1 MGRINRH
8 VRAGL
13 AAAIL
18 LAVSFSAH
26 AQGTQIDIPAQDL
39 AAALSQLARTANIQ
53 LLFDQ
58 SQVSGKRARAVRT
71 TAAPAQALTQLLT
84 GSGLSYRRIASGA
97 FIITPIAPIDRQ
109 ASGDAAARPPAAI
122 PEILVVGR
130 RTQNTDIRRNP
141 DDIQPYQVTNSAA
154 IDEAQSATPED
165 FLKTRLPVDAQ
176 QATLAQAPA
185 GNLGSTR
192 SQIDLRGLG
201 PDQTLV
207 LVDGRRL
214 PSVPD
219 ANGFIQADL
228 NGLSQSDIDRI
239 ETLGASAGGLFG
251 IGAAGGVV
259 NVVLKRQYDGGAL
272 SVTNGITDHGDGWRR
287 GADGRFGF
295 TSPDGGTRVMVSAG
309 FSQDDGLDFGDRDFV
324 VAARALEAERQP
336 TPRQSVASSSIDF
349 NSINGSDLTLI
360 PSLGGGSL
368 GASTTFL
375 PVNAPAVAAGG
386 LAILK
391 ANAGRYDISL
401 SPDAQ
406 GTKESLVTP
415 SRTDSFTG
423 ALRQKLGDRVEA
435 YVEFL
440 WFDDDG
446 RAIVPAINTATN
458 ILFGGSP
465 GNPFNQ
471 LVAVSFPTP
480 GLEGVEQNSTH
491 TDRLSAGLIARLGDG
506 WAVNL
511 DAATGRAS
519 VRVVLDKV
527 ASPVAI
533 DATLGPAA
541 LATQLAQ
548 YSVSRTAM
556 TEDSDRLN
564 DLNLRIAGPL
574 FGLPGGPA
582 TLTATAEWREEY
594 NSGQAEQ
601 DFGQAGEMES
611 SGGPTRLEVGSVF
624 VEARAPLL
632 AQDSAIRLLR
642 GLELQL
648 AMRGDSYSLVAPSL
662 ALFSNARLPDVTSH
676 GAVTATTLGLRFRP
690 ATGLTVRAS
699 VSDGFTPPTPAQVS
713 PLELTVFGQVD
724 PKRGGVPDFNFA
736 DVFPVDLGGS
746 PTLRPEHT
754 TTLTAG
760 VVFEPPAV
768 PGLRASIDYTR
779 LATTDEITGFAQGD
793 FQYFID
799 NEAAYPG
806 RVVRGPLTAADRALG
821 YTAGPIIAINA
832 GYLQVGRST
841 LQAVDFA
848 LDWSHSFPIGGLRFY
863 LQATW
868 EPSFVRRGDPLQ
880 PSFDLVGHAD
890 GPLRW
895 RGNGGVDWSRGPWS
909 TGINVQVFSAYSG
922 YLATPIT
929 PIQRDLLSNEDS
941 LNEAGTN
948 AAYIPAQ
955 VFVDWTF
962 AYRSE
967 PRQTGGWARPVQYR
981 FSIKDLFDGRPPVV
995 GGTFGTILAN
1005 NGISG
1010 DHNYSPLG
1018 GYSPYGDALG
1028 RRFVLTISTT
1038 F

>member
-13 AAAIL
+13 AVAVL
-18 LAVSFSAH
+18 LAAPFGAH
-26 AQGTQIDIPAQDL
+26 AQGTLIDIPAQDL
-39 AAALSQLARTANIQ
+39 AAALSQLARTANIE

-58 SQVSGKRARAVRT
+58 SQVSGKRARALRT

-97 FIITPIAPIDRQ
+97 FIIMPLAPTGRQ
-109 ASGDAAARPPAAI
+109 ASDDAATRPPAPI

-141 DDIQPYQVTNSAA
+141 DDIQPYQVTDSAE
-154 IDEAQSATPED
+154 IDQAQSATPED

-176 QATLAQAPA
+176 QATLAQSPA
-185 GNLGSTR
+185 GNLASTR

-207 LVDGRRL
+207 LIDGRRL

-219 ANGFIQADL
+219 ANGFSQADL

-259 NVVLKRQYDGGAL
+259 NVVLKRQYDGGTL

-287 GADGRFGF
+287 GADGGFGF

-336 TPRQSVASSSIDF
+336 TLRQSVASSSINF
-349 NSINGSDLTLI
+349 NSIDGSDLTLI

-375 PVNAPAVAAGG
+375 PVNSPAVAAGG

-415 SRTDSFTG
+415 TRTDSFTG
-423 ALRQKLGDRVEA
+423 AVRQKIGDRVEA

-440 WFDDDG
+440 WLDDDG
-446 RAIVPAINTATN
+446 RAIVPAIDTATN
-458 ILFGGSP
+458 ILFGGNP

-480 GLEGVEQNSTH
+480 GLEGVEQNLTH
-491 TDRLSAGLIARLGDG
+491 TDRLSAGLIARLGDD
-506 WAVNL
+506 WAANL
-511 DAATGRAS
+511 DVATGEAS
-519 VRVVLDKV
+519 VRVAVDKV
-527 ASPVAI
+527 ADPVTI

-541 LATQLAQ
+541 LAAQLAQ

-574 FGLPGGPA
+574 FRLPGGPA
-582 TLTATAEWREEY
+582 TLTATAEWREED
-594 NSGQAEQ
+594 NGGEREQ
-601 DFGQAGEMES
+601 DFGQTGETNS
-611 SGGPTRLEVGSVF
+611 SAGPTRLEVGSVF

-632 AQDSAIRLLR
+632 APDSAIKLLR

-648 AMRGDSYSLVAPSL
+648 AMRADSYSLVAPSL
-662 ALFSNARLPDVTSH
+662 TLVTNAHLPDVTNR

-690 ATGLTVRAS
+690 ATGITVRAS
-699 VSDGFTPPTPAQVS
+699 VSDGFTPPTPAQIS
-713 PLELTVFGQVD
+713 PFELSELGQID
-724 PKRGGVPDFNFA
+724 PKRSGVPDFNLTDA
-736 DVFPVDLGGS
+736 IAVNVAGS
-746 PTLRPEHT
+746 PTLRPQHT
-754 TTLTAG
+754 ITLAGG

-779 LATTDEITGFAQGD
+779 LATTDEITDFAQGD
-793 FQYFID
+793 VQYFID
-799 NEAAYPG
+799 NEAVYPG
-806 RVVRGPLTAADRALG
+806 RVVRGPLTAADKALG
-821 YTAGPIIAINA
+821 YTAGPITAINA

-848 LDWSHSFPIGGLRFY
+848 LDWSHSFPIGGLHLY

-868 EPSFVRRGDPLQ
+868 EPSFVRRGDPLE

-890 GPLRW
+890 GPLGW
-895 RGNGGVDWSRGPWS
+895 RGNGGVDWSQGPWS
-909 TGINVQVFSAYSG
+909 TGINVQVFGAYSG

-929 PIQRDLLSNEDS
+929 PLQRDFLSSQDS

-948 AAYIPAQ
+948 GYIPAQ
-955 VFVDWTF
+955 VFVDWTL
-962 AYRSE
+962 AYRSA
-967 PRQTGGWARPVQYR
+967 PRQTGGWARPVEYR
-981 FSIKDLFDGRPPVV
+981 FSIKDLFDARPPVV

-1005 NGISG
+1005 NGIAG